1 VGDLEKQ
8 KRHLFSGCKV
18 GGSEPAAGKVVKD
31 DSQLVPDPEDAAK
44 LEAWAAKLDEVRE
57 RPPRLMWNQ
66 PG

>member
-44 LEAWAAKLDEVRE
+44 LDEVRE